1 MKILLIYPQPDTNK
15 HARFGFSYE
24 MLTVATVLSAYHSVT
39 VRDYSCEKFD
49 SASLSVKIDQGCF
62 DLLLLE
68 CDSFALKRSQ
78 NLIHAR
84 ELISIC
90 SSKIPVIAYGNYCYI
105 TKTSFDKA
113 DYTICHNDINA
124 LLKQVNAL
132 DDTIQMPYF
141 SNYDELPYIDRNIL
155 LNIEYYR
162 KNFRNTLIQ
171 TAKGCENTCVF
182 CQRKGW
188 QNHYVPHSEEYVLGE
203 LRILQEQGYR
213 NIWITDENFTFN
225 LVRAKQLLSAIYER
239 SLMTGMKF
247 FISSWA
253 NIDYEFLDLAAKC
266 NVRIISFGIESGCQ
280 EILNFYRKN
289 IRLERVSD
297 LVHYADSIG
306 IFTVGNFILGA
317 PMETDNSI
325 EATFSLIELCGFD
338 QVNIKTLDYM
348 IGSELYDG
356 LSTSFRSNDH
366 VFACSEN
373 GLTHFSLEAL
383 ISRRDQFL
391 QGYYAKH
398 RKKLSEKIQQ
408 YGPPYE

>member
-1 MKILLIYPQPDTNK
+1 MRILLVYPRPDADK

-24 MLTVATVLSAYHSVT
+24 MLTVATVLRAYHSVT
-39 VRDYSCEKFD
+39 IRDYSCQEFD
-49 SASLSVKIDQGCF
+49 SASLSVEIDQGCF

-68 CDSFALKRSQ
+68 CDSFALKRSE
-78 NLIHAR
+78 NLKHAR

-90 SSKIPVIAYGNYCYI
+90 SNKIPVIAYGNYCYI
-105 TKTSFDKA
+105 TKVPFDKA

-124 LLKQVNAL
+124 LLAQVNAL
-132 DDTIQMPYF
+132 DDNIQMPYF
-141 SNYDELPYIDRNIL
+141 SNYDALPYIDRNIL
-155 LNIEYYR
+155 LTIDYYR
-162 KNFRNTLIQ
+162 NNRQNTLLQ
-171 TAKGCENTCVF
+171 TAKGCENTCIF

-188 QNHYVPHSEEYVLGE
+188 QNHYVPHSDEYVLGE

-213 NIWITDENFTFN
+213 NVWIIDENFTFN
-225 LVRAKQLLSAIYER
+225 LVRAKRLLSAIYER

-253 NIDYEFLDLAAKC
+253 NIDHEFLDLAAKC
-266 NVRIISFGIESGCQ
+266 NVRIISFGIESACQ
-280 EILNFYRKN
+280 EILDFYRKN
-289 IRLERVSD
+289 IKLEHVPD
-297 LVHYADSIG
+297 LIHYADSIG

-356 LSTSFRSNDH
+356 LPNSFHSDDH

-373 GLTHFSLEAL
+373 GLTHFSLGEL
-383 ISRRDQFL
+383 ISKRNRFL
-391 QGYYAKH
+391 REYYAKH
-398 RKKLSEKIQQ
+398 KKIISEKIRQ
-408 YGPPYE
+408 YGPPY